1 MNLYGASS
9 INLDNLRGRTLKNY
23 IKIVLA
29 LYIIILMVSL
39 QLPERITKNNLSKD
53 TPLNDEIMII

>member
-1 MNLYGASS
+1 MDMNLYGASS

-29 LYIIILMVSL
+29 LYTIILIVSL
-39 QLPERITKNNLSKD
+39 
-53 TPLNDEIMII
+53 